1 MGTVEVCR
9 RDWGR
14 RAVNRGSTG
23 ALRPEGKG
31 RRDVLEGEVY
41 KVGLGVRCK
50 GPLVGGERAGFGEV
64 R

>member
-1 MGTVEVCR
+1 M
-9 RDWGR
+9 
-14 RAVNRGSTG
+14 NRGSTG